1 VPARLGTNLAVNAC
15 RPKLFIPMKNKN
27 AEPIISR
34 GIFIESCPAQTPE
47 MGSDEKTMKKLA

>member
-1 VPARLGTNLAVNAC
+1 VQTK
-15 RPKLFIPMKNKN
+15 KLFIPMKNKN